1 MSAQVTKLPG
11 RKLFNFVLIFY
22 ALAVDA
28 PGNFLIFEQ
37 SGAALFT
44 IFATVIFSLLT
55 INLILFNRERKIYTL
70 IGGKI
75 LIQFIPLIALSVYS
89 LLTESFHKNRMQFFL
104 CLLLLPL
111 TIYLAFAYQ
120 SFEGN
125 RTGLLFRRALMLSSM
140 LYIITVMLHG
150 LGNSYLY
157 GPRAISMIA
166 CIGLL
171 SISKT
176 SIQGGIF
183 LRVIFTVCVI
193 LSLSRTAFLVASI
206 LNTYYFMRNRSG
218 TSKNFLSRIPIAL
231 GILSFL
237 GYIMLSISRL
247 RDRFFAVGDRGDIF
261 GISLNTNGR
270 TQVWDFLVAG
280 IQNHLVFGQGIGQAQ
295 ISVSSRFVSIVQPHN
310 DYLRLTYDLGLV
322 GLMLWLFAIA
332 RMVVIIKSEKFLSRS
347 ALAMSVFILL
357 AFAFS
362 DNPIVYPFFLVCF
375 GQVVAMGEDVPT
387 MTKSKLLS

>member
-1 MSAQVTKLPG
+1 MRVQEAKLPG
-11 RKLFNFVLIFY
+11 RKLFNFILIFY

-37 SGAALFT
+37 SGSALLT
-44 IFATVIFSLLT
+44 IFVTVIFSLLT
-55 INLILFNRERKIYTL
+55 INLLLFNRERKIYTL

-75 LIQFIPLIALSVYS
+75 LIQFMPLIALSALS
-89 LLTESFHKNRMQFFL
+89 LLTESFDKNRIQFFL

-125 RTGLLFRRALMLSSM
+125 RTGLLFRRALTFSSII
-140 LYIITVMLHG
+140 YIFTVMLHG

-157 GPRAISMIA
+157 GPRSISMIA

-206 LNTYYFMRNRSG
+206 LNAYHFMRNRSG

-237 GYIMLSISRL
+237 GYLMISISSL

-270 TQVWDFLVAG
+270 AQVWDFLVAG
-280 IQNHLVFGQGIGQAQ
+280 IQNHLVLGQGIGQAQ
-295 ISVSSRFVSIVQPHN
+295 ISISSRFVSIVEPHN

-332 RMVVIIKSEKFLSRS
+332 RMVVIIKNEKFLSRS
-347 ALAMSVFILL
+347 VLSMSFFLPL
-357 AFAFS
+357 SFAFS
-362 DNPIVYPFFLVCF
+362 DNPFIYPFFLVCF
-375 GQVVAMGEDVPT
+375 GQVIAMGENVPA